1 MERYTWNNFID
12 KYKFEEG
19 DIRSD
24 EDRIKELVDKHGSQ
38 AWRYVWTMCCEGS
51 DEYYVAGFAKVNRM
65 GYMIAT
71 VPHDVK
77 EGDYDTVEIVA
88 DYEELISRVRK
99 PDSYHFETDL
109 MIEGHPAKVE
119 IFAEKNGDGN
129 VWYSLIINVEV
140 LETSEYW
147 QWTCDDEED
156 LGEFNFNKLVETT
169 LRDNDFDNKLGD

>member
-38 AWRYVWTMCCEGS
+38 AWRYVWTICCEGS

-88 DYEELISRVRK
+88 EERRS
-99 PDSYHFETDL
+99 
-109 MIEGHPAKVE
+109 
-119 IFAEKNGDGN
+119 
-129 VWYSLIINVEV
+129 
-140 LETSEYW
+140 
-147 QWTCDDEED
+147 
-156 LGEFNFNKLVETT
+156 
-169 LRDNDFDNKLGD
+169 